1 MSRTK
6 INNEFIFRASPAI
19 LYRFITTPECLVR
32 WFCDTVDIQEDVFT
46 YEWQG
51 SEESAEMIDD
61 IEEERI
67 RFEWEDCE
75 PGEYVEY
82 KMYKS
87 SVTNE
92 TVLEITDFC
101 DDDEVDEQR
110 DYWTELVKKL
120 RAETG
125 G

>member
-6 INNEFIFRASPAI
+6 IDIEFIFRASPAI

-32 WFCDTVDIQEDVFT
+32 WFCDAVDIQEDVYT

-51 SEESAEMIDD
+51 SEEIAEMIDD

-75 PGEYVEY
+75 PGEYLEY
-82 KMYKS
+82 RMYKS
-87 SVTNE
+87 DVTNE
-92 TVLEITDFC
+92 TILELTDFC
-101 DDDEVDEQR
+101 DEDEVEEQK
-110 DYWTELVKKL
+110 DYWQEQIKKL